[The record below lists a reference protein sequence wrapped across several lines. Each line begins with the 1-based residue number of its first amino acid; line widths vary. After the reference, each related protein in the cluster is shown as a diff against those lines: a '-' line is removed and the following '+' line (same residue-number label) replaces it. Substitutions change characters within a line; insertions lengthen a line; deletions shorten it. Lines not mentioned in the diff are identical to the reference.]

1 MAKELKQRLKIKDEN
16 KIVTIPLGLD
26 LEKNLSTPRK
36 LGKWRQAMNLSTND
50 FIIGIVARLVPVKN
64 HQKLI
69 LAFSEL
75 CKTYPNIHLAIIG
88 DGELHS
94 HLKQLSDKLKLNKIH
109 FCGILKNLEE
119 VYSDLD
125 LLVICSKN
133 EGTPVTIIEALA
145 SGCPVASTNV
155 GGVSEVLEN
164 GRIGRLLPSEQSE
177 FTRSLSVVISDIMED
192 RFKEMPNLDIREKT
206 CETYSV
212 DRLVQNIYKL
222 YCE

>member
-1 MAKELKQRLKIKDEN
+1 MQNISKYPSCSFTFTYLFVIFSLFSNLFKI
-16 KIVTIPLGLD
+16 I
-26 LEKNLSTPRK
+26 LS
-36 LGKWRQAMNLSTND
+36 
-50 FIIGIVARLVPVKN
+50 
-64 HQKLI
+64 
-69 LAFSEL
+69 
-75 CKTYPNIHLAIIG
+75 
-88 DGELHS
+88 
-94 HLKQLSDKLKLNKIH
+94 IH